1 MYEKVLIASMG
12 KYVDELGAHTLE
24 LFGDREIEIIGVYVV
39 ETSTPFLTP
48 TRVKEM
54 MVKELRT
61 RGNEVLFKLE
71 KKLQKPNIKFKRVLV
86 EGDPADEI
94 IKVAENE
101 KVNMLIMGSGKSK
114 IDKHLLGSVTEK
126 VVHSAPC
133 TVLLIKTTP

>member
-12 KYVDELGAHTLE
+12 KYVDELVAHIME
-24 LFGDREIEIIGVYVV
+24 LFGDREVEIIGVYVV

-48 TRVKEM
+48 TKVKEM

-71 KKLQKPNIKFKRVLV
+71 KELQKPNIKFKRVLV

-101 KVNMLIMGSGKSK
+101 KCKYARNGFR
-114 IDKHLLGSVTEK
+114 
-126 VVHSAPC
+126 
-133 TVLLIKTTP
+133 

>member
-12 KYVDELGAHTLE
+12 KYVDELVAHTLE
-24 LFGDREIEIIGVYVV
+24 LFGDREVEIIGVYVV

-48 TRVKEM
+48 TKVKEM
-54 MVKELRT
+54 MVKELRK

-71 KKLQKPNIKFKRVLV
+71 EKLQKPKIKFKRVLV

-101 KVNMLIMGSGKSK
+101 SANMLVMGSGKSK

-133 TVLLIKTTP
+133 TVLLIKTAP

>member
-12 KYVDELGAHTLE
+12 KYVDELVAHTLE
-24 LFGDREIEIIGVYVV
+24 LFGDREVEIIGVYVV

-48 TRVKEM
+48 SRVKEM
-54 MVKELRT
+54 MVKELRR
-61 RGNEVLFKLE
+61 RGDEVLFKLE
-71 KKLQKPNIKFKRVLV
+71 EKLQKPNIKFRRVLV

-94 IKVAENE
+94 IKVAKKES
-101 KVNMLIMGSGKSK
+101 VNILIMGSGKSK

-133 TVLLIKTTP
+133 TVLLIKTAQ

>member
-12 KYVDELGAHTLE
+12 KYVDELVAHILE
-24 LFGDREIEIIGVYVV
+24 LFGDREVEIIGVYVV

-48 TRVKEM
+48 TKVKEM

-71 KKLQKPNIKFKRVLV
+71 KGLQKPNIKFKKVLV

>member
-12 KYVDELGAHTLE
+12 KYVDELVSHTLE
-24 LFGDREIEIIGVYVV
+24 LFRNREVEIIGVYVV

-48 TRVKEM
+48 TKVKEM

-61 RGNEVLFKLE
+61 RGDEVLFKLE
-71 KKLQKPNIKFKRVLV
+71 EKLQKPNIKFKRVLV